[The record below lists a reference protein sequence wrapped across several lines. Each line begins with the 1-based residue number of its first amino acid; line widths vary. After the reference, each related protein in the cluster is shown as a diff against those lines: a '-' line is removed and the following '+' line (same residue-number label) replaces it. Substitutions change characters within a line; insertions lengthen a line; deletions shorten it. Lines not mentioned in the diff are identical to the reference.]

1 MKQIIF
7 AHALIALL
15 LTALFSVFSYGYG
28 VGYVYIFWRDWQ
40 LQTNLWFV
48 LCALFLLSMSLQV
61 LWLGLKRYLG
71 RVQRQSDTVAN
82 FSELHPYE
90 QLAVIWL
97 LEAAQD
103 QQSFIQKSFEQSTLL
118 KQVIHSRLYWGNKHY
133 NEALISL
140 KEAHATAF
148 ELAELQRI
156 KIFLSLGDGEKAL
169 THLEFLSQ
177 HELSPWLNQ
186 VKSAYETRLQILWG
200 EFALKFPWLYLKATH
215 YGLLNVENKQVWL
228 ENILSSFDQ
237 ASIEEIEALQQRY
250 HDLSAEIESRPYE
263 VKMLWL
269 KVLSRLAEMS
279 EQHERLAEHLLES
292 QFNQDVF
299 YLWFQQ
305 QLLKQNPDYLDIEKH
320 ILAWEERYPS
330 LPVLNFAKWHV
341 CQATDR
347 QEQAKALL
355 DLYPDDVLMN
365 YLRVKSYLKDQD
377 DLVTQLNSIFVS
389 NTKFIAIQL

>member
-341 CQATDR
+341 YQATDR